1 MEMPREWTERHI
13 KELIGKYGGGES
25 LFPVFQIVG
34 PVVRSNN
41 LRGFDPLYTYWP
53 LVIDFMEELGVSGLE
68 VQRQTL
74 KYNDEFSVDLYR
86 WEDYYFTIGATE
98 DQCYTFGGFS
108 IDTSQIDDHFYV
120 SDWNPGGGGGS
131 AIQADVWDSFI
142 RITYGMFNI
151 PGLLEQDRILKTSFV
166 SGNTVVSQ
174 FGDYSAVSGGE
185 ELHIIPTFV
194 VHDINGEREIGSIT
208 RGDISIAVLEGTLSA
223 TSGAVPDYYVLIC
236 FEDYKSGDL
245 GTTYY
250 MNIYKRTGGGKLEYV
265 KYLSYVRR

>member
-25 LFPVFQIVG
+25 LFPVFQILG
-34 PVVRSNN
+34 PVVRSN

-74 KYNDEFSVDLYR
+74 TYNDEFSVEAFW
-86 WEDYYFTIGATE
+86 WESFYFTIGATE
-98 DQCYTFGGFS
+98 DICYIFGGFS
-108 IDTSQIDDHFYV
+108 LDTSQIDAHFYV
-120 SDWNPGGGGGS
+120 SDWQPGIGGGS
-131 AIQADVWDSFI
+131 AIQKDVWDSPI
-142 RITYGMFNI
+142 RITYGMFDI
-151 PGLLEQDRILKTSFV
+151 PGLLEQDRILKTAFV
-166 SGNTVVSQ
+166 SGNTIVSQ
-174 FGDYSAVSGGE
+174 FGDASAVDGGE

-208 RGDISIAVLEGTLSA
+208 RGDISIAVLEGTRSK
-223 TSGAVPDYYVLIC
+223 SGDVSGNYVLIC

-265 KYLSYVRR
+265 KYLSYVDA